1 MIMVAG
7 FPLSFDFISIFAIVI
22 RVYTAEI
29 LLHFTRVYKMRI
41 ESAIFEMVSP
51 IVSRENLS
59 MWKEHLKILSRYY
72 DNTIPSSQNFLQSS
86 FSNCII
92 YFASWTSSLYSKLHR
107 KVNWKIWHHV
117 IPQDEKRNMYV
128 ILFRERNI
136 ISFIF
141 LFYCKMILLTILF
154 HGCRFLI

>member
-59 MWKEHLKILSRYY
+59 M
-72 DNTIPSSQNFLQSS
+72 
-86 FSNCII
+86 
-92 YFASWTSSLYSKLHR
+92 
-107 KVNWKIWHHV
+107 
-117 IPQDEKRNMYV
+117 
-128 ILFRERNI
+128 
-136 ISFIF
+136 
-141 LFYCKMILLTILF
+141 
-154 HGCRFLI
+154 